1 MKVEE
6 LKKILEENGY
16 CLTYVKHFK
25 THDRIR
31 IDKKDF
37 KLIIN
42 LKKHIEDV
50 PIEAITKYLLIKGEG
65 EE

>member
-1 MKVEE
+1 MRVEE

-16 CLTYVKHFK
+16 HLTYIKRFK

-37 KLIIN
+37 KIIVN
-42 LKKHIEDV
+42 LKKHIEEV
-50 PIEAITKYLLIKGEG
+50 PIEAITKYLLIKKS
-65 EE
+65 